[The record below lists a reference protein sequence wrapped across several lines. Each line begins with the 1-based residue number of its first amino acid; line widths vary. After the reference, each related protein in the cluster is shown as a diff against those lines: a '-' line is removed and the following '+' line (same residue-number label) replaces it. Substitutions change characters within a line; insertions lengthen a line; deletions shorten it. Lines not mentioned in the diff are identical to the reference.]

1 MGVLREQVARECSSE
16 RTEVRA
22 KPFHSQ
28 CTPGREAM
36 EEKDCPAEPGE
47 VEGIFGDA
55 ASL

>member
-1 MGVLREQVARECSSE
+1 MGGLREQVARECSSE

-28 CTPGREAM
+28 CTPGREVM
-36 EEKDCPAEPGE
+36 EAKDCPAEPGE